1 MKVIPFFII
10 FVKTIRDM
18 DNENLMGFE
27 RKLRE
32 ILGNSGKVGEI
43 IGLIPDNVFLPLYFK
58 GDVVR
63 LRDGNKITITDVGY
77 RRGEYNYYFEDE
89 NGETW
94 YEREEN
100 MIYGKE

>member
-10 FVKTIRDM
+10 FVKTNGIM
-18 DNENLMGFE
+18 ENENTMGFE

-32 ILGNSGKVGEI
+32 ILGNSDKVGEI
-43 IGLIPDNVFLPLYFK
+43 IGLIPDNVFLQLYFK

-63 LRDGNKITITDVGY
+63 LRDGNKITITNVGF
-77 RRGEYNYYFEDE
+77 RRGEYNYHFEDE
-89 NGETW
+89 NGDTW

-100 MIYGKE
+100 MIYEKI

>member
-1 MKVIPFFII
+1 MV
-10 FVKTIRDM
+10 
-18 DNENLMGFE
+18 NENIMGFE

-32 ILGNSGKVGEI
+32 ILGNSGKVDEI

-63 LRDGNKITITDVGY
+63 LRDGNVITITNVGF
-77 RRGEYNYYFEDE
+77 RRGEYNYYFKDE

-100 MIYGKE
+100 MVNGNDR

>member
-1 MKVIPFFII
+1 
-10 FVKTIRDM
+10 M

-32 ILGNSGKVGEI
+32 LLGPSGKVAEI

-63 LRDGNKITITDVGY
+63 LRDGNEITITKVGF
-77 RRGEYNYYFEDE
+77 RRGEYNYYFKDE

-100 MIYGKE
+100 MVNGNDR

>member
-10 FVKTIRDM
+10 FVETIRDM

-32 ILGNSGKVGEI
+32 ILGNSGEVGEI
-43 IGLIPDNVFLPLYFK
+43 IGLIPDNEFLPLYFK

>member
-10 FVKTIRDM
+10 FVETIRDM

-32 ILGNSGKVGEI
+32 ILGNSGEVGEI

>member
-1 MKVIPFFII
+1 MEVIPFFII
-10 FVKTIRDM
+10 FVETIRDM

-32 ILGNSGKVGEI
+32 ILGNSGEVGEI
-43 IGLIPDNVFLPLYFK
+43 IRLIPDNVFLPLYFK

-63 LRDGNKITITDVGY
+63 LRDGNEITITTVGF
-77 RRGEYNYYFEDE
+77 RRGEYNYYFVDE
-89 NGETW
+89 NGEEW

-100 MIYGKE
+100 MIYEKI

>member
-10 FVKTIRDM
+10 FVETNGIM
-18 DNENLMGFE
+18 VNENLMGFE

-63 LRDGNKITITDVGY
+63 LRDGNKITITDVGLDVVNIIIILKMKTEKL
-77 RRGEYNYYFEDE
+77 GMNVKKI
-89 NGETW
+89 W
-94 YEREEN
+94 
-100 MIYGKE
+100 

>member
-1 MKVIPFFII
+1 ME
-10 FVKTIRDM
+10 
-18 DNENLMGFE
+18 NENTMGFE

-32 ILGNSGKVGEI
+32 ILGDSSKVVEV
-43 IGLIPDNVFLPLYFK
+43 IGLIPDNILLPLYFK
-58 GDVVR
+58 GDVVK
-63 LRDGNKITITDVGY
+63 LRDGNVVTITKVGF

-100 MIYGKE
+100 MIYGND